1 MFGLVIILL
10 IILLI
15 LLVGVLAFTYKK
27 LNYETLL
34 IKQFLGFSFRQLYT
48 LPLIMISTINGGALL
63 IILISHSKIG
73 VLIEILNLI
82 LQLLIFYLALKT
94 HFTQKIIERN

>member
-1 MFGLVIILL
+1 
-10 IILLI
+10 
-15 LLVGVLAFTYKK
+15 
-27 LNYETLL
+27 
-34 IKQFLGFSFRQLYT
+34 
-48 LPLIMISTINGGALL
+48 MISTINGGALL

-94 HFTQKIIERN
+94 HFAQKMIERN